1 MSELRIK
8 TVPATAKDYYDIE
21 IITKENRQILM
32 QLERSEVRHMIQV
45 LDNAI

>member
-1 MSELRIK
+1 MRVK
-8 TVPATAKDYYDIE
+8 ATPATAKDYYDVE

-32 QLERSEVRHMIQV
+32 QLERSEVRQLIQV